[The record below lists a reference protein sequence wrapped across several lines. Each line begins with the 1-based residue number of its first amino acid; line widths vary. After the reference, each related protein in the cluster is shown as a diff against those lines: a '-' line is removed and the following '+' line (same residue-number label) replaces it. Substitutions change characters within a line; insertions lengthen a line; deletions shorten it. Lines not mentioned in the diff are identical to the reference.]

1 MLSKAPLLRC
11 LVPLSIGIVIADNA
25 TLPLW
30 AVIAMLNVAIAALVA
45 TEWWMA
51 KSPVRAIRL
60 SYLPTTVL
68 IIVCALVGVFTT
80 VLHSTNPMPAE
91 AISGKAIT
99 CRVEQITHRE
109 SSTELLAALIAP
121 DDTRDSTESSIGD
134 ASGSFSHQSIQL
146 FLDHRNFSLTEGD
159 IIALSAHFRP
169 ITNLGNPEEF
179 DYRTFMARRGCF
191 LTASISEKNYHI
203 VGHTYDFFS
212 HSLHARRHLVNL
224 LLNSSLSVEAKQ
236 LICTAVVGDASI
248 IDDDTRA
255 TFSQA
260 GIAHMLAISGLHT
273 GIILTLL
280 SLILRPLDRLRLR
293 PLRWVVT
300 IAAMA
305 GFLFVTGMSA
315 SAVRA
320 TIMAATAIAAFAW
333 QRDGSELNSLCLAA
347 ILILTFSPMS
357 LFSVGFQLSFA
368 AVAAILMLS
377 GKINIVSR
385 RRTVIYSIVS
395 WIVATL
401 IANVGC
407 AVISAHYFH
416 TLPLLSIISNIF
428 VIPIL
433 PFFVAVSLIA
443 ILALSLG
450 VEFAEV
456 NLLLEWLTS
465 FINGTAQAAT
475 QLPFAYIDNLHV
487 SQPVV
492 VLYYLA
498 FALAVAFVYH
508 RRFATGIGFL
518 AICAAIMLWIAAE
531 TALTPRQGFVILNNR
546 HSTPLLSFSHS
557 TGRLWCT
564 DSQWSEADFRKS
576 YSNLLAKYHISSV
589 NIPSDYPGDSLT
601 AASSAAVICRK
612 RIVMATHTDMRYLSA
627 SKPVACDYLIIT
639 NRYYG
644 NIADLLRTFSPKTIV
659 LSGALFNDRRE
670 RIAQELPSLPDSIA
684 IHDIATQGAI
694 AVTK

>member
-11 LVPLSIGIVIADNA
+11 LVPLSIGIIIADYA

-30 AVIAMLNVAIAALVA
+30 TVIAMLGVALLLLIVA
-45 TEWWMA
+45 EWWVA

-68 IIVCALVGVFTT
+68 IVVCALVGIFTA
-80 VLHSTNPMPAE
+80 VLHSTVPISAE

-99 CRVEQITHRE
+99 CRIEQISHRE
-109 SSTELLAALIAP
+109 SSTELTATLLPREKQEEYGDSEAP
-121 DDTRDSTESSIGD
+121 TP
-134 ASGSFSHQSIQL
+134 SGSLQI

-159 IIALSAHFRP
+159 IIALSAQFHP
-169 ITNLGNPEEF
+169 ISNLGNPEEF

-191 LTASISEKNYHI
+191 LTASISEKSYHT
-203 VGHTYDFFS
+203 VGHTDDFFS
-212 HSLHARRHLVNL
+212 HSLHARRSLVNL
-224 LLNSSLSVEAKQ
+224 VLNSSLSVEAKQ

-255 TFSQA
+255 TFSKA

-273 GIILTLL
+273 GIILALL

-293 PLRWVVT
+293 PLRWVIT

-305 GFLFVTGMSA
+305 TFLFVTGMSA
-315 SAVRA
+315 SAIRA
-320 TIMAATAIAAFAW
+320 TIMAATAIAAVAW
-333 QRDGSELNSLCLAA
+333 QRDGSGLNSLCLAA

-368 AVAAILMLS
+368 AVAAILLLS
-377 GKINIVSR
+377 GKINAISR
-385 RRTVIYSIVS
+385 RRTIIYSIVT

-416 TLPLLSIISNIF
+416 TLPLLSIISNII
-428 VIPIL
+428 VLPIL
-433 PFFVAVSLIA
+433 PLFVAISLLA
-443 ILALSLG
+443 ILTLSLG
-450 VEFAEV
+450 VQFAEV

-465 FINGTAQAAT
+465 FINGTADAAA

-492 VLYYLA
+492 ALYYLA
-498 FALAVAFVYH
+498 FALAVAFIYR

-518 AICAAIMLWIAAE
+518 ATCAAIILWIATESAF
-531 TALTPRQGFVILNNR
+531 TPRQGFVILNNR
-546 HSTPLLSFSHS
+546 HSTPLLSFSHG
-557 TGRLWCT
+557 TGELWCT
-564 DSQWSEADFRKS
+564 DSQWREADFSKS
-576 YSNLLAKYHISSV
+576 FSNLLARYRISGI
-589 NIPSDYPGDSLT
+589 NIPANHPGDSLT
-601 AASSAAVICRK
+601 IATSAAVICGK
-612 RIVMATHTDMRYLSA
+612 RIVMASHTDMRYLCA

-644 NIADLLRTFSPKTIV
+644 NLADLLRTFSPKTIV

-670 RIAQELPSLPDSIA
+670 RIAQELPLLPDSIT

-694 AVTK
+694 AVTE

>member
-11 LVPLSIGIVIADNA
+11 LVPLSIGIIIADYA

-30 AVIAMLNVAIAALVA
+30 TVIAMLGVALLLLIVA
-45 TEWWMA
+45 EWWVA

-68 IIVCALVGVFTT
+68 IVVCALVGIFTA
-80 VLHSTNPMPAE
+80 VLHSTVPISAE

-99 CRVEQITHRE
+99 CRIEQISHRE
-109 SSTELLAALIAP
+109 SSTELTATLLPREKQEEYGDSEAP
-121 DDTRDSTESSIGD
+121 TP
-134 ASGSFSHQSIQL
+134 SGSLQI

-159 IIALSAHFRP
+159 IIALSAQFHP
-169 ITNLGNPEEF
+169 ISNLGNPEEF

-191 LTASISEKNYHI
+191 LTASISEKSYHT
-203 VGHTYDFFS
+203 VGHTDDFFS
-212 HSLHARRHLVNL
+212 HSLHARRSLVNL
-224 LLNSSLSVEAKQ
+224 VLNSSLSVEAKQ

-255 TFSQA
+255 TFSKA

-273 GIILTLL
+273 GIILALL

-293 PLRWVVT
+293 PLRWVIT

-305 GFLFVTGMSA
+305 TFLFVTGMSA
-315 SAVRA
+315 SAIRA
-320 TIMAATAIAAFAW
+320 TIMAATAIAAVAW
-333 QRDGSELNSLCLAA
+333 QRDGSGLNSLCLAA

-368 AVAAILMLS
+368 AVAAILLLS
-377 GKINIVSR
+377 GKINAISR
-385 RRTVIYSIVS
+385 RRTIIYSIVT

-416 TLPLLSIISNIF
+416 TLPLLSIISNII
-428 VIPIL
+428 VLPIL
-433 PFFVAVSLIA
+433 PLFVAISLFA
-443 ILALSLG
+443 ILTLSLG
-450 VEFAEV
+450 VQFAEV

-465 FINGTAQAAT
+465 FINGTADAAA

-492 VLYYLA
+492 ALYYLA
-498 FALAVAFVYH
+498 FALAVAFIYR

-518 AICAAIMLWIAAE
+518 ATCAAIILWIATESAF
-531 TALTPRQGFVILNNR
+531 TPRQGFVILNNR
-546 HSTPLLSFSHS
+546 HSTPLLSFSHG
-557 TGRLWCT
+557 TGELWCT
-564 DSQWSEADFRKS
+564 DSQWREADFSKS
-576 YSNLLAKYHISSV
+576 FSNLLARYRISGI
-589 NIPSDYPGDSLT
+589 NIPANHPGDSLT
-601 AASSAAVICRK
+601 IATSAAVICGK
-612 RIVMATHTDMRYLSA
+612 RIVMASHTDMRYLCA

-644 NIADLLRTFSPKTIV
+644 NLADLLRTFSPKTIV

-670 RIAQELPSLPDSIA
+670 RIAQELPLLPDSIT

-694 AVTK
+694 AVTE

>member
-11 LVPLSIGIVIADNA
+11 LVPLSIGIIIADYA

-30 AVIAMLNVAIAALVA
+30 TVIAMLGVALLLLIVA
-45 TEWWMA
+45 EWWVA

-68 IIVCALVGVFTT
+68 IVVCALVGIFTA
-80 VLHSTNPMPAE
+80 VLHSTVPISAE

-99 CRVEQITHRE
+99 CRIEQISHRE
-109 SSTELLAALIAP
+109 SSTELTATLLPREKQEEYGDSEAP
-121 DDTRDSTESSIGD
+121 TP
-134 ASGSFSHQSIQL
+134 SGSLQI

-159 IIALSAHFRP
+159 IIALSAQFHP
-169 ITNLGNPEEF
+169 ISNLGNPEEF

-191 LTASISEKNYHI
+191 LTASISEKSYHT
-203 VGHTYDFFS
+203 VGHTDDFFS
-212 HSLHARRHLVNL
+212 HSLHARRSLVNL
-224 LLNSSLSVEAKQ
+224 VLNSSLSVEAKQ

-255 TFSQA
+255 TFSKA

-273 GIILTLL
+273 GIILALL

-293 PLRWVVT
+293 PLRWVIT

-305 GFLFVTGMSA
+305 TFLFVTGMSA
-315 SAVRA
+315 SAIRA
-320 TIMAATAIAAFAW
+320 TIMAATAIAAVAW
-333 QRDGSELNSLCLAA
+333 QRDGSGLNSLCLAA

-368 AVAAILMLS
+368 AVAAILLLS
-377 GKINIVSR
+377 GKINAISR
-385 RRTVIYSIVS
+385 RRTIIYSIVT
-395 WIVATL
+395 WIAATL

-416 TLPLLSIISNIF
+416 ILPLLSIISNII
-428 VIPIL
+428 VLPIL
-433 PFFVAVSLIA
+433 PLFVAISLFA
-443 ILALSLG
+443 ILTLSLG
-450 VEFAEV
+450 VQFAEV

-465 FINGTAQAAT
+465 FINGTADAAA
-475 QLPFAYIDNLHV
+475 QLPFAYIDNLYV

-492 VLYYLA
+492 ALYYLA

-508 RRFATGIGFL
+508 RKFATGIGFL
-518 AICAAIMLWIAAE
+518 ATCATIMLWIAVE
-531 TALTPRQGFVILNNR
+531 TTLTPRQGFVILNNR
-546 HSTPLLSFSHS
+546 HSTPLLSFSHG
-557 TGRLWCT
+557 TGSLWCT
-564 DSQWSEADFRKS
+564 DSQWTAADFRKS
-576 YSNLLAKYHISSV
+576 FSNLLARYHISNV
-589 NIPSDYPGDSLT
+589 NIPSNHPSDSLT
-601 AASSAAVICRK
+601 AASSAAVICGK
-612 RIVMATHTDMRYLSA
+612 RIVMASHTDMRYLCA

-644 NIADLLRTFSPKTIV
+644 NIADLLHTFSPKTVV
-659 LSGALFNDRRE
+659 LSGALFTDRRD
-670 RIAQELPSLPDSIA
+670 RIAQELPLLPDSIT

-694 AVTK
+694 VVTE

>member
-11 LVPLSIGIVIADNA
+11 LVPLSIGIIIADYA

-30 AVIAMLNVAIAALVA
+30 TVIAMLGVALLLLIVA
-45 TEWWMA
+45 EWWVA

-68 IIVCALVGVFTT
+68 IVVCALVGIFTA
-80 VLHSTNPMPAE
+80 VLHSTVPISAE

-99 CRVEQITHRE
+99 CRIEQISHRE
-109 SSTELLAALIAP
+109 SSTELTATLLPREKQEEYGDSEAP
-121 DDTRDSTESSIGD
+121 TP
-134 ASGSFSHQSIQL
+134 SGSLQI

-159 IIALSAHFRP
+159 IIALSAQFHP
-169 ITNLGNPEEF
+169 ISNLGNPEEF

-191 LTASISEKNYHI
+191 LTASISEKSYHT
-203 VGHTYDFFS
+203 VGHTDDFFS
-212 HSLHARRHLVNL
+212 HSLHARRSLVNL
-224 LLNSSLSVEAKQ
+224 VLNSSLSVEAKQ

-255 TFSQA
+255 TFSKA

-273 GIILTLL
+273 GIILALL

-293 PLRWVVT
+293 PLRWVIT

-305 GFLFVTGMSA
+305 TFLFVTGMSA
-315 SAVRA
+315 SAIRA
-320 TIMAATAIAAFAW
+320 TIMAATAIAAVAW
-333 QRDGSELNSLCLAA
+333 QRDGSGLNSLCLAA

-368 AVAAILMLS
+368 AVAAILLLS
-377 GKINIVSR
+377 GKINAISR
-385 RRTVIYSIVS
+385 RRTIIYSIVT

-416 TLPLLSIISNIF
+416 TLPLLSIISNIIL
-428 VIPIL
+428 IPIL

-450 VEFAEV
+450 VQFAELNV
-456 NLLLEWLTS
+456 LLEWLTS
-465 FINGTAQAAT
+465 FINGTANAAT
-475 QLPFAYIDNLHV
+475 KLPFAYIDNLHV

-492 VLYYLA
+492 ALYYLA

-508 RRFATGIGFL
+508 RKFATGIGFL
-518 AICAAIMLWIAAE
+518 ATCATIMLWIAVE
-531 TALTPRQGFVILNNR
+531 TTLTPRQGFFILNNR
-546 HSTPLLSFSHS
+546 HSTPLLSFSHG
-557 TGRLWCT
+557 TGSLWCT
-564 DSQWSEADFRKS
+564 DSQWSEADFSKS
-576 YSNLLAKYHISSV
+576 FSNLLARYRISGI
-589 NIPSDYPGDSLT
+589 NIPANHPGDSLT
-601 AASSAAVICRK
+601 IATSAAVICGK
-612 RIVMATHTDMRYLSA
+612 RIVMASHTDMRYLCA

-644 NIADLLRTFSPKTIV
+644 NLADLLRTFSPKTIV

-670 RIAQELPSLPDSIA
+670 RIAQELPLLPDSIA

-694 AVTK
+694 AVTQ